1 MKVPILLYLAA
12 AGLYAVLAVYF
23 WRTRWMVA
31 PATRGQSGA
40 GGHGLS
46 NAERAGIFA
55 ALLLHLW
62 LLDSAIFFDG
72 GMHFGFGLAISSMVW
87 LAAAIYWGESFFHH
101 VDGMQ
106 ALVLPLAAV
115 GVMLP
120 AFFPGAHL
128 LVNNDSLM
136 FRAHFIVAMLAYS
149 LFTIA
154 ALHATVMAVLERRLH
169 SGELNG
175 SMASLPPLLSM
186 ERLLFRIIWIG
197 FLLLTVTVGS
207 GILFSE
213 TLFGKP
219 LEINYKTVFALM
231 SWGIFA
237 ALLLGRH
244 FYGWRG
250 RSALRWTMAGFV
262 ALLLAYVGTRFVL
275 EVILGRP

>member
-1 MKVPILLYLAA
+1 VLILPYLAA

-23 WRTRWMVA
+23 WRTRWMAA
-31 PATRGQSGA
+31 PASRAQGGAAGRG
-40 GGHGLS
+40 LT
-46 NAERAGIFA
+46 NAERAIVFV

-62 LLDSAIFFDG
+62 LLDGAIFVDG
-72 GMHFGFGLAISSMVW
+72 GMRFGFGLAVSTMVW

-106 ALVLPLAAV
+106 ALVLPLAAI

-120 AFFPGAHL
+120 VFFPGAHL
-128 LVNNDSLM
+128 LVNNDSQM

-154 ALHATVMAVLERRLH
+154 ALHATVMAVLERGLH
-169 SGELNG
+169 SGALNA

-197 FLLLTVTVGS
+197 FALLTVTVGS

-219 LEINYKTVFALM
+219 LAFNYKTVFALL

-244 FYGWRG
+244 VYGWRG
-250 RSALRWTMAGFV
+250 RSALRFTLAGFV

>member
-1 MKVPILLYLAA
+1 VVLILPYLTA

-23 WRTRWMVA
+23 WRTRWMTA
-31 PATRGQSGA
+31 PAGRVQGGAAGRG
-40 GGHGLS
+40 LT
-46 NAERAGIFA
+46 NAERASVFA

-62 LLDSAIFFDG
+62 LLDGAIFVDG
-72 GMHFGFGLAISSMVW
+72 GMRFGFGLAVSTIVW

-120 AFFPGAHL
+120 VFFPGAHL
-128 LVNNDSLM
+128 LENDDSQM
-136 FRAHFIVAMLAYS
+136 FRAHIIVAMLAYS

-169 SGELNG
+169 SGALSG

-197 FLLLTVTVGS
+197 FALLTVTVGS

-219 LEINYKTVFALM
+219 LAFNYKTVFALL

-237 ALLLGRH
+237 ALLAGRH
-244 FYGWRG
+244 VYGWRG
-250 RSALRWTMAGFV
+250 RSALRFTFAGFV